1 MTKNTWK
8 KRIRKACQE
17 AGTYKPFFEAAI
29 DMLADIMAARDDA
42 LEKFAASGKNTVVV
56 HKNKGGASNIVKN
69 PALVVITDLNTQ
81 ALTFWRD
88 LGLTPAGLKKIND
101 EAMKGQKRSALAEA
115 LKDLGA

>member
-1 MTKNTWK
+1 MKKKSWR
-8 KRIRKACQE
+8 KRIKDACE
-17 AGTYKPFFEAAI
+17 SAGTYKPIFDPII
-29 DMLADIMAARDDA
+29 DTLASILEARDDA
-42 LEKFAASGKNTVVV
+42 QNKFMLTGGNSVVTYT
-56 HKNKGGASNIVKN
+56 NKGGKTNIVKN